1 MGDLKNSP
9 AGGTAER
16 ESSWAQAAELDK
28 KSNALYREADEL
40 SKEARRL
47 RDGPQFGALI
57 TPSRSK
63 KGRFEVLV
71 MVDGYDRYS
80 EFADSAEDAC
90 QIALHVING
99 FQPPLPLTPFGS
111 LVDRTRPL
119 LGTDSGKSQ

>member
-1 MGDLKNSP
+1 MENAVLSDEASYELAHASA
-9 AGGTAER
+9 AGLDK
-16 ESSWAQAAELDK
+16 QAADLC
-28 KSNALYREADEL
+28 READQL
-40 SKEARRL
+40 RKEARRL

-57 TPSRSK
+57 TPSHSK
-63 KGRFEVLV
+63 KGRFEVIA
-71 MVDGYDRYS
+71 MVDGYASYS

-119 LGTDSGKSQ
+119 LGTDPGKSQ